1 MKTTAILTIHRLR
14 KQWALSVFIVLVT
27 YSCGTNPASTSSAQQ
42 KPPVQETHKSDEWP
56 DINKL
61 NAKGMAPL
69 HEAVR
74 NKDLPLARTL
84 IQRGADVNLFSSAKM
99 NPLYY
104 AADCNQV
111 EMIKLLLDAGASID
125 TKSIDGWGPLLISI
139 ERGYTQVA
147 EELILRGADVK
158 TANHFGWTA
167 QHSATADGHL
177 EILRLL
183 IEYGADVNTRQ
194 FPDTVLH
201 WAAIKGQAKAA
212 ALLIQH
218 GALIDQ
224 MNMNGAMPLHMAISY
239 SHKEVITVLLDNGG
253 DPNVVATNGFTPLI
267 TAYKWPGVKDREG
280 IALLLKLY
288 GAE

>member
-1 MKTTAILTIHRLR
+1 MPL
-14 KQWALSVFIVLVT
+14 VFIVLVT
-27 YSCGTNPASTSSAQQ
+27 YSCGTSPAPTSTDPQSLPDQQ
-42 KPPVQETHKSDEWP
+42 VKKTDEWP

-61 NAKGMAPL
+61 DARGMAPL

-104 AADCNQV
+104 AADCGQV
-111 EMIKLLLDAGASID
+111 EMVKLLIDAGASID
-125 TKSIDGWGPLLISI
+125 AKPVDGWRPLLLSI

-147 EELILRGADVK
+147 KELIRRGANVNA
-158 TANHFGWTA
+158 ANHFGWTPL
-167 QHSATADGHL
+167 HSASADGRL
-177 EILRLL
+177 EILKLL
-183 IEYGADVNTRQ
+183 IEHGADVNNRQ

-201 WAAIKGQAKAA
+201 WAAIKGQAEAA

-224 MNMNGAMPLHMAISY
+224 MNMNGAMPLHLAISY
-239 SHKEVITVLLDNGG
+239 SHKNVITVLLDNGG

>member
-1 MKTTAILTIHRLR
+1 VTQKSQNFG
-14 KQWALSVFIVLVT
+14 KQWALSLFIVLVT
-27 YSCGTNPASTSSAQQ
+27 YSCGTSTAPTLTAQQ
-42 KPPVQETHKSDEWP
+42 NIPAQETLKSDEWP
-56 DINKL
+56 DINQL
-61 NAKGMAPL
+61 NAKGMALL
-69 HEAVR
+69 HDAVR
-74 NKDLPLARTL
+74 NKNLPLVRTL
-84 IQRGADVNLFSSAKM
+84 IQRGADVNLFSRAKM

-125 TKSIDGWGPLLISI
+125 AKSVDGWGPLLISI

-158 TANHFGWTA
+158 TANHLGWTA
-167 QHSATADGHL
+167 QHSATAGGHL
-177 EILRLL
+177 EVLRLL

-201 WAAIKGQAKAA
+201 WAAIKGQAEAA

-224 MNMNGAMPLHMAISY
+224 MNMNGAMPLHLAISY

-280 IALLLKLY
+280 IALLLRLY